1 MSRIRTSCEVCDCK
15 KFIKISENQYYRC
28 LCGHGDVW
36 HRKKKSGTIAITI
49 KKLLN
54 PIKKIFKNNTYEC
67 PICFEN
73 SNDMYIINCGHMICF
88 ECSNNIENCPFC
100 RKYIIRKTKCFF

>member
-1 MSRIRTSCEVCDCK
+1 MSRIRTTCEVCNCK
-15 KFIKISENQYYRC
+15 KFIKISENKYYRC
-28 LCGHGDVW
+28 RCGHGDVW
-36 HRKKKSGTIAITI
+36 HRKSIKDTI
-49 KKLLN
+49 KIKIQQILV
-54 PIKKIFKNNTYEC
+54 PIKNLIKHNNHEC

-88 ECSNNIENCPFC
+88 ECSNTIENCPFC